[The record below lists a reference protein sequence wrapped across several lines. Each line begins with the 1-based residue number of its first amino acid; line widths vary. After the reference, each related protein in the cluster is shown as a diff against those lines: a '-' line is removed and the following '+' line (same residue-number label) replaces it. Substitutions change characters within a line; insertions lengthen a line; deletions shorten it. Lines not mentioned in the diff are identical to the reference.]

1 MHQKLTI
8 LVGGVA
14 ITHFSGS
21 THSKISDHELEFLN
35 LTLTQQIFIPHSI
48 KLGIYLPVICKPQRV
63 ACNVNNQSSSSV
75 SESQESGIT
84 SGMSPKIFKELS
96 DNVKEPFP
104 LHMSSWQRDSTRF
117 RTIFTGHD
125 GETLLSPHTFAKLVT
140 LVDELSKSISINTG

>member
-8 LVGGVA
+8 LVA

-35 LTLTQQIFIPHSI
+35 VTLTQQIFIPYSI
-48 KLGIYLPVICKPQRV
+48 KLGIYLPAICKPQQRV

-75 SESQESGIT
+75 SESKESGIT

-96 DNVKEPFP
+96 DNVKEPFTF
-104 LHMSSWQRDSTRF
+104 HMSSWQRDSTRF
-117 RTIFTGHD
+117 HTVFTSHD
-125 GETLLSPHTFAKLVT
+125 GEKLLSPHTFAKLDT